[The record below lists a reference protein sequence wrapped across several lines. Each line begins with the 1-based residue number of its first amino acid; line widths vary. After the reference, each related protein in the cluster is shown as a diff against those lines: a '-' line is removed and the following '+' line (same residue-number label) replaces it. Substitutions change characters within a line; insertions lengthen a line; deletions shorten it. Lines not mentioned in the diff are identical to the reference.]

1 MALIAQASIQA
12 VLDACDMLE
21 VVAPYATLKKS
32 GANYMGRCPFHGEK
46 TPSFSVDPAQKLYY
60 CFGCGE
66 GGNVFTFMEKKEG
79 LDFADA
85 VKTLADKYGVT
96 LQFEESSPEQ
106 ERRRETRDRL
116 LALLDQ
122 AAAYYS
128 RFLME
133 SESAAPARAY
143 LKKRGF
149 LEPVISE
156 YRLGFAPKNG
166 TSLLKAAAAKGYEPR
181 ELESAGLV
189 LRRDGRMRDRFRGRL
204 MFPFTDHRGRV
215 LGFGARVLDDSKPKY
230 LNSPDSD
237 LYHKTNLVFGL
248 GNARAAVTK
257 EDRVFIV
264 EGYTDVLALHQA
276 GILNAVASMGTALT
290 EQQLREI
297 SRFTRNVFLAF
308 DADTAGQTAMLRAL
322 EMAKRLNLSV
332 RVVQM
337 PQGRDPADLALASD
351 GAATFIDLADRAPS
365 LLEYQVQSTLSA
377 SGLESSQGRVRAF
390 SALKQVLSGAS
401 SSMERDEQLRII
413 ADRLRLSQEN
423 VAYLMESAPLNDKE
437 EDGGTRQRVLSHE
450 EIAERSFL
458 SMCLANPGEA
468 RRYLQ
473 LMTDAH
479 FTTET
484 NRSAFNWIRERL
496 VAGTDESGIDA
507 ARVPMDSKAREIFP
521 ELVIRSKT
529 EESAPEALP
538 EYYFRLC
545 ESELSRRISELKT
558 RIADGTEKE
567 EISEGGG
574 DAGLTELY
582 RLESRRRE
590 ILKLIQSGSYE
601 TA

>member
-21 VVAPYATLKKS
+21 VVAPYTTLKKS

-85 VKTLADKYGVT
+85 VKTLADKYGVSM
-96 LQFEESSPEQ
+96 QYEASSPEQ
-106 ERRRETRDRL
+106 EHRRELRDRL
-116 LALLDQ
+116 LALLEQ

-128 RFLME
+128 RYLV
-133 SESAAPARAY
+133 ESASAAAARKY
-143 LKKRGF
+143 LESRGF
-149 LEPVISE
+149 LKPVIRE
-156 YRLGFAPKNG
+156 YRLGFAPAG
-166 TSLLKAAAAKGYEPR
+166 GASLVKAAAAKGYER
-181 ELESAGLV
+181 GELMAAGLI
-189 LRRDGRMRDRFRGRL
+189 LERDGKPRDRFRGRL

-237 LYHKTNLVFGL
+237 LYHKTNLAFGL
-248 GNARAAVTK
+248 GNARAAITK

-264 EGYTDVLALHQA
+264 EGYTDVLALHQS
-276 GILNAVASMGTALT
+276 GVTNAVASMGTALT

-297 SRFTRNVFLAF
+297 SRFTRNIFLAF

-322 EMAKRLNLSV
+322 EIAKRLNLAV

-337 PQGRDPADLALASD
+337 PQGRDPADLALAPN
-351 GAATFIDLADRAPS
+351 GAAAFSDLADRAPS
-365 LLEYQVQSTLSA
+365 LLEYQVQSTLAA

-390 SALKQVLSGAS
+390 SALKQVLAGAS

-413 ADRLRLSQEN
+413 ADRLRLSPEN
-423 VAYLMESAPLNDKE
+423 VAYLMQSAPLNDRDQE
-437 EDGGTRQRVLSHE
+437 GGTRQRVLSHE

-484 NRSAFNWIRERL
+484 NRSAFNWIKERL
-496 VAGTDESGIDA
+496 VAGKDEPGIDA
-507 ARVPMDSKAREIFP
+507 VRVPMDSKAREIFP

-545 ESELSRRISELKT
+545 EAELSRRISEIKSKVVDAGGMDT
-558 RIADGTEKE
+558 GAD
-567 EISEGGG
+567 SSG
-574 DAGLTELY
+574 DARLKELY
-582 RLESRRRE
+582 RLEDRRRE